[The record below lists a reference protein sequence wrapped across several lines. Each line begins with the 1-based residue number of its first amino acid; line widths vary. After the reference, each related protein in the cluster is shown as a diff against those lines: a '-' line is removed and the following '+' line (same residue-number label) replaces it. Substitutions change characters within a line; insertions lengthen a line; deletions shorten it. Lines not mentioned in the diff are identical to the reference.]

1 MRSRACRAA
10 KRAFAEDEAFMK
22 MRFASP
28 GCSSS
33 HVVNAAF
40 TVVSTSE
47 RIEALPSLVLV

>member
-1 MRSRACRAA
+1 
-10 KRAFAEDEAFMK
+10 